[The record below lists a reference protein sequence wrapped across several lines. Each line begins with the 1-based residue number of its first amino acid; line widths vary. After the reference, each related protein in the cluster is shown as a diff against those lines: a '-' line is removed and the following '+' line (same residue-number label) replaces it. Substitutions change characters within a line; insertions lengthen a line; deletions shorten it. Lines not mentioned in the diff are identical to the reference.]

1 MINKRLAGVLFITI
15 AFAVLIFAGCQTEPE
30 GPVVYT
36 QIDSVVVADIET
48 VPVNSSV
55 STDAADDPAI
65 WIHPDDPSR
74 SLILGTNKKSGITM
88 YNLQGEE
95 VHFYN
100 VGNVN
105 NIDVRYGFLFGNGDR
120 ADIAACS
127 ERIHN
132 KTLIYRINADEGSLT
147 DISSGDRFMSD
158 IAEVYGFC
166 LYRSPGTGS
175 FYAFINGK
183 SGIIEQW
190 ELSPFGENEI
200 TGQVVRT
207 LNVDSQ
213 PEGMVADDDLGYLYV
228 GEENYGIWK
237 FNAEPDSNEE
247 PLFITDSDESNP
259 KITYD
264 IEGLT
269 IYYAKNGKGYL
280 IASSQGNDS
289 YAIFERG
296 GENKYLGSFEIMD
309 GDFDGTEGTDGIDV
323 TNINLGD
330 PFSKGMFVVQD
341 DENIT
346 NGAVQPQNFKGV
358 SWEKIA
364 NLFDPPLII
373 NNTYSPHN

>member
-1 MINKRLAGVLFITI
+1 MINNRLAGAFFFVIAITGFI
-15 AFAVLIFAGCQTEPE
+15 FPGCQTEPE
-30 GPVVYT
+30 VPIVYT
-36 QIDSVVVADIET
+36 QIDSVVMADIET
-48 VPVNSSV
+48 TPVNSPT

-65 WIHPDDPSR
+65 WVHPNEPSL
-74 SLILGTNKKSGITM
+74 SLILGTNKKSGIAI

-95 VHFYN
+95 VHFYD

-105 NIDVRYGFLFGNGDR
+105 NIDVRYGFRFDNGNKG
-120 ADIAACS
+120 DIAACS

-132 KTLIYRINADEGSLT
+132 KILIYRINDNDGSLT
-147 DISSGDRFMSD
+147 DISGDRFMSD
-158 IAEVYGFC
+158 ISEVYGFC
-166 LYRSPGTGS
+166 LYRSPETGIL
-175 FYAFINGK
+175 YAFINGK

-207 LNVDSQ
+207 LNVESQ

-247 PLFITDSDESNP
+247 PVFVMDSDETNP

-269 IYYAKNGKGYL
+269 IYYAKNSKGYL

-289 YAIFERG
+289 FAIFERG
-296 GENKYLGSFEIMD
+296 GENKYLGSFEIMSGTID
-309 GDFDGTEGTDGIDV
+309 RTEGTDGIDV

-330 PFSKGMFVVQD
+330 PFSKGMFIAQD
-341 DENIT
+341 DENTT

-364 NLFDPPLII
+364 KLFDPPLLMD
-373 NNTYSPHN
+373 NTYSPY